1 MIIPMTTDGAG
12 AQGSGDEADPRD
24 LFNGVDLTGWSGAPG
39 RWSVSDGLLVGRNDD
54 VVPTSTYLFSDE
66 TFTDFRLT
74 LRVRQTVG
82 VGYSTMHSAVAACGQ
97 QFTDQGD
104 PYGFRGPLLMFC
116 QDWGIFDAYGRM
128 RVVPAGYPTFFNHD
142 AERIGEWNAIEILV
156 LGDRIRM
163 AANGTE
169 IFDFTDEP
177 GRLRPSPIALQLH
190 ANEEPQEFRF
200 ADLRVTT
207 GALADRL
214 ASVA

>member
-1 MIIPMTTDGAG
+1 MTTDSKTTTG
-12 AQGSGDEADPRD
+12 GDAAAARG
-24 LFNGVDLTGWSGAPG
+24 LFNGADLTGWSGAPAL
-39 RWSVSDGLLVGRNDD
+39 WSVEDGAIVARNDG

-82 VGYSTMHSAVAACGQ
+82 PGYSTMHSAVAACGER
-97 QFTDQGD
+97 FTDAGD

-116 QDWGIFDAYGRM
+116 QDWGIFDAYGRS
-128 RVVPAGYPTFFNHD
+128 RVVPAGYPTFWNHD
-142 AERIGEWNAIEILV
+142 AEHIGDWNAIEILV

-177 GRLRPSPIALQLH
+177 GRLHPSPIGLQLH
-190 ANEEPQEFRF
+190 ANQEPQEFRF
-200 ADLRVTT
+200 TDLRVTT
-207 GALADRL
+207 GDLAERL
-214 ASVA
+214 LTLSSE

>member
-1 MIIPMTTDGAG
+1 MIGTMTTDDTTPSTGDGA
-12 AQGSGDEADPRD
+12 AARD
-24 LFNGVDLTGWSGAPG
+24 LFNGTDLTGWSGAAG
-39 RWSVSDGLLVGRNDD
+39 HWSVNDGAIMGRNDK
-54 VVPTSTYLFSDE
+54 VVPTSTYLVNDE

-82 VGYSTMHSAVAACGQ
+82 PGYSTMHSAVAACGE
-97 QFTDQGD
+97 QFNDAGD

-116 QDWGIFDAYGRM
+116 QDWGIFDAYGRG
-128 RVVPAGYPTFFNHD
+128 RVVPAGYPTFWDHP
-142 AERIGEWNAIEILV
+142 AEHIGEWNAIEILV

-177 GRLRPSPIALQLH
+177 ARLRPGPIALQLH

-200 ADLRVTT
+200 TDLRVTT
-207 GALADRL
+207 GRLADL
-214 ASVA
+214 LLTVEP